1 MKQKL
6 YASTIPGFHSA
17 KAAKKRKF
25 FSRRQWTCQDAV
37 QDDDTLMLPDRH
49 SEDRD
54 GRRNRHFG
62 ARGYSV
68 SPAGSIHEET
78 IHEHTR
84 KKITVRRPL
93 RGLLMRTDC
102 MNDRNRYDAPEALQS
117 GPHGTW
123 EL

>member
-1 MKQKL
+1 MQMKTDAHGMKQKL

-78 IHEHTR
+78 IHEHTG
-84 KKITVRRPL
+84 KKMTGQKTTERPSYE
-93 RGLLMRTDC
+93 D
-102 MNDRNRYDAPEALQS
+102 
-117 GPHGTW
+117 
-123 EL
+123 